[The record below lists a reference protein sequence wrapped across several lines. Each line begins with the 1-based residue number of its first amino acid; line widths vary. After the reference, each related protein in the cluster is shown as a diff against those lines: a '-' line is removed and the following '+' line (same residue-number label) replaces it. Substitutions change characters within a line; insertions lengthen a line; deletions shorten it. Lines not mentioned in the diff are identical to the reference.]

1 MQKQQSCHQQH
12 QSQYQQHAP
21 QHLPIQQSPL
31 RQNSLLKG
39 QYAMHQRETLKSK
52 HQARQ
57 MENHREV
64 SKTSQENEPL
74 LIVPGERS
82 YKDTPD
88 NLWI

>member
-1 MQKQQSCHQQH
+1 
-12 QSQYQQHAP
+12 
-21 QHLPIQQSPL
+21 
-31 RQNSLLKG
+31 
-39 QYAMHQRETLKSK
+39 MHQRETLKSK

-57 MENHREV
+57 MENRREV